1 MNSNEIK
8 ELVIKAQE
16 GNTDAFG
23 ELYKKT
29 AKSVYYTCLKL
40 TARSDVAQDIMQDS
54 YIYAF
59 ERISELKNPDS
70 FTAWVCR
77 IAINKCNSFF
87 NTEKGYTELD
97 ESVLEDVDFL
107 SDDSLFEPDKRQILL
122 NIIDNKLTVV
132 QRQTIILYYYNGL
145 EISEIAKIMGCPE
158 GTVTSR
164 LRLARQKIREG
175 VVNYEQKEGV
185 RLHSVLPLVFFK
197 KLFELDVQATELPP
211 SVTEIKFEKP
221 GGKTT
226 PSAHGG
232 KTMTN
237 AIKTKIIVG
246 AISAA
251 VVAGG
256 VITAVVV
263 SGNKDNDKESS
274 SSNSSIIVDSQNSSS
289 VAVKPDDSSSEP
301 SQDISFEGI
310 TAGSYITFGSYEQDN
325 NTSNGKEAIEWE
337 VLDIKD
343 GKALLVSKYCL
354 DCQPFHIASA
364 GSTWED
370 CSLRKWL
377 DESFLVEAFSA
388 QEQALIVPTTHTSSA
403 DEVTYPGD
411 GEVVITPHTIKT
423 TDKVFV
429 LSKEEYNTY
438 YTYDKN
444 NYEATACA
452 PTEYA
457 IANNVYVADYFGVSY
472 AMYWLRDS
480 HSVGAAFT
488 TIRGVDETYK
498 SQNHSL
504 TAVRPAVWVTVE

>member
-8 ELVIKAQE
+8 DLITKAQS
-16 GNTDAFG
+16 GDSDAFG
-23 ELYKKT
+23 ELYKET

-40 TARSDVAQDIMQDS
+40 TGRSDVAQDIMQDS
-54 YIYAF
+54 YIYAL
-59 ERISELKNPDS
+59 ERIGELKNPES
-70 FTAWVCR
+70 FKAWVCR
-77 IAINKCNSFF
+77 IAINKCNAFF
-87 NTEKGYTELD
+87 NSEKGYTELD
-97 ESVLEDVDFL
+97 ESTLEDEDFL
-107 SDDSLFEPDKRQILL
+107 SDDSLFEQDKRQILQ
-122 NIIDNKLTVV
+122 NIIDNELTVV

-158 GTVTSR
+158 STVMSR

-175 VVNYEQKEGV
+175 VVNYEQSEGI
-185 RLHSVLPLVFFK
+185 RLHSVAPLLFFNRF
-197 KLFELDVQATELPP
+197 FELDVQATELPS
-211 SVTEIKFEKP
+211 SVAKFKFERP
-221 GGKTT
+221 GGKNA

-232 KTMTN
+232 KTMAS
-237 AIKTKIIVG
+237 AIKTKIIIG

-263 SGNKDNDKESS
+263 SSNKDSDKDSS
-274 SSNSSIIVDSQNSSS
+274 SSSSIIVGSQ
-289 VAVKPDDSSSEP
+289 DSSSEAVTP
-301 SQDISFEGI
+301 DYNSSNASGAISFEGI

-343 GKALLVSKYCL
+343 GKALLVSRYCL
-354 DCQPFHIASA
+354 DCQPYNIASA

-370 CSLRKWL
+370 CTLRKWL
-377 DESFLVEAFSA
+377 DETFLVEAFSA

-411 GEVVITPHTIKT
+411 GEVVIIPHTIET

-438 YTYDKN
+438 YTYDKD

-457 IANNVYVADYFGVSY
+457 IANKAYVADYFGVSY

-504 TAVRPAVWVTVE
+504 TAVRHAIWVAVE